1 MDINRSIRW
10 RLAVAAAA
18 LAVEL
23 AGPALAS
30 DNTSEGTAGSRTSPQ
45 SHHGGSRPAEMSDSR
60 LKFEVNATDQDGGV
74 QVFIDADQWKQMSI
88 FDPHG
93 RRIVTSTTKGR
104 MGEQG
109 GTELFLESAE
119 PSFDEPS
126 LEQLLQRW
134 PEGEYNF
141 RGRGLNGE
149 TYVGSADLTHR
160 LPDGPTLVSPVEGDG
175 PQDPDHTVV
184 EWQPVGDAD
193 GSPIIAYQVPVVQP
207 ETGHDGLP
215 SITLDIMMPSTATSV
230 VVPPGFLQPDTE
242 YEWEVLAIEESGNQT
257 RPPHRP

>member
-1 MDINRSIRW
+1 MDLDPPRCRSRI
-10 RLAVAAAA
+10 
-18 LAVEL
+18 
-23 AGPALAS
+23 
-30 DNTSEGTAGSRTSPQ
+30 
-45 SHHGGSRPAEMSDSR
+45 
-60 LKFEVNATDQDGGV
+60 KFEVNATDQDGGV
-74 QVFIDADQWKQMSI
+74 QVFIDADQWKQMSTSI
-88 FDPHG
+88 PHG

-141 RGRGLNGE
+141 RGRGLE
-149 TYVGSADLTHR
+149 RRDLRRAPPTDA
-160 LPDGPTLVSPVEGDG
+160 PSCPTDPTLVSPVEGDG

-207 ETGHDGLP
+207 ETGHDGP
-215 SITLDIMMPSTATSV
+215 AQASPWTS
-230 VVPPGFLQPDTE
+230 
-242 YEWEVLAIEESGNQT
+242 
-257 RPPHRP
+257 